1 MSGNCCR
8 EKSKVEFSFGF
19 FGENVDFC
27 NLQIPVNVGYEHDT
41 LDGAP
46 DLMDEEVLQEI
57 QDESCQET
65 DMVNETSPGHKSI

>member
-1 MSGNCCR
+1 M
-8 EKSKVEFSFGF
+8 
-19 FGENVDFC
+19 
-27 NLQIPVNVGYEHDT
+27 NVGYEHDT